1 MNDSDRE
8 QWRLAGALFHEFVE
22 LDPTDRSERLSRL
35 GNTDPVM
42 KRAVEALLA
51 GDAAAD
57 ERLPNPGFGLS
68 PLPDGRGPLRGP
80 APSDPLGLAGRTI
93 SHFRVRE
100 RLASGGMGVVYRADD
115 LRLGRPVALK
125 FPLPLHASTS
135 ERFLREA
142 QSAGALDHPNL
153 CPVYEISDSPEGL
166 FLAMPLY
173 GGQTLKDH
181 LAGTGALSIDEA
193 LAIAEQVAT
202 GLGFAHKA
210 GVVHRDIKPGNVM
223 LLPGGAVKVL
233 DFGLA
238 KIRGPDESSSSG
250 VLGTLSY
257 LTPEQIRRQP
267 TDARADL
274 WAMGV
279 MLYEMIGGTRPF
291 AGEHDAAI
299 LHAILHEAPRPLSEL
314 RPDLPAGLEALVS
327 ALLRKDPET
336 RYTGAVELAEAIGAI
351 RRGATP
357 RWSRRLR
364 RRVRVGLAAASLLG
378 LTAAGWV
385 ASRDQSLI
393 SAGALAE
400 RDVLV
405 VADFDVGGPD
415 STLGPLLARELRR
428 LLGTSRVVT
437 IMPQGQ
443 VDAALRRIRRPAG
456 TRLDPALAR
465 EVAQRER
472 ARAVVQG
479 TLAPLGAGYLMTVGL
494 VAAGTGNELVSVA
507 AAAPQETDILP
518 ALEELGRKLRR
529 RIGESFRDAGAD
541 PSPHRRLTTSSL
553 EALRLYEKTSTLGMG
568 RGERLANLR
577 AAVALD
583 SSFAYAWFVIGNH
596 IPSRH
601 RTPARDSALAMA
613 YRHREGLTPFE
624 HAQVSSF
631 YWNWVELD
639 RRQAMAAFDVLL
651 ASDSMNWRVVLNH
664 GDLLVRVREF
674 QAAER
679 LLRLHHGSDSVG
691 STGLPRIVD
700 ALVGQ
705 GKITA
710 ADSFLARDLAV
721 NGPDSALDTRIRLAV
736 ATLSCDSAASIARR
750 HKPQWTLSF
759 VLATLA
765 GCARVRGKLA
775 EAHRLDA
782 KRDSVSAEDL
792 KIAGVAF
799 DPAYNR
805 ALPTTRDEV
814 WLLQE
819 PRRALDRLDRLFA
832 AHPARSVGPIQDR
845 MDAMRA
851 ASLYAAAGRPAV
863 ARSIVDAIMAT
874 ADSLAQRAVHPLRLA
889 ALGEIALAKG
899 RPREAMQLFRGSD
912 LAADGLPA
920 TRCAACILP
929 ALARAAERAGWA
941 DSARIFWER
950 YVTTP
955 SLDRL
960 EADQWFLAMAYRKL
974 AELYAATGD
983 RAKTGDYSAK
993 LVTLWRDAD
1002 PELRKVDAH
1011 TALTLHKLRSSP
1023 APPE

>member
-8 QWRLAGALFHEFVE
+8 QWRRAGALFHEFVE

-57 ERLPNPGFGLS
+57 ERLPKPGFGLS
-68 PLPDGRGPLRGP
+68 PLPDGNGPARGPD
-80 APSDPLGLAGRTI
+80 PSDPLGLVGRTI

-100 RLASGGMGVVYRADD
+100 QLASGGMGVVYCADD

-125 FPLPLHASTS
+125 FPLPPHASTS

-142 QSAGALDHPNL
+142 RSAGALDHPNL
-153 CPVYEISDSPEGL
+153 CPVYEIGESPEGL

-173 GGQTLKDH
+173 GGQTLKDR
-181 LAGTGALSIDEA
+181 LAGAGALPIEEA

-202 GLGFAHKA
+202 GLGFAHGA

-223 LLPGGAVKVL
+223 LLPDGTVKVL

-238 KIRGPDESSSSG
+238 KDRNPDASVSSG

-257 LTPEQIRRQP
+257 LAPEQIRRQP

-274 WAMGV
+274 WALGV
-279 MLYEMIGGTRPF
+279 MLYEVIGGTRPF
-291 AGEHDAAI
+291 RGEHEAAI

-327 ALLRKDPET
+327 ALLRKDPES
-336 RYTGAVELAEAIGAI
+336 RYAGAVELAGAIGAI

-357 RWSRRLR
+357 RAPSRPR
-364 RRVRVGLAAASLLG
+364 RRVWIGLAATGLLG

-405 VADFDVGGPD
+405 VADFDVAGPD
-415 STLGPLLARELRR
+415 STLGPMLARELRR
-428 LLGTSRVVT
+428 LLGTSRVVS

-443 VDAALRRIRRPAG
+443 VEAALRRIRRPTGA
-456 TRLDPALAR
+456 RLDPALAR

-494 VAAGTGNELVSVA
+494 VAAGTGNELASVA
-507 AAAPQETDILP
+507 VAAPQETDILP

-529 RIGESFRDAGAD
+529 RIGESFRDTSAD
-541 PSPHRRLTTSSL
+541 PSPLRKLTTSSL
-553 EALRLYEKTSTLGMG
+553 EALRLYENAATSPVMG
-568 RGERLANLR
+568 RGERLAQLR

-583 SSFAYAWFVIGNH
+583 SGFAYAWFTIGNFL
-596 IPSRH
+596 PLRY
-601 RTPARDSALAMA
+601 RTAARDSALAMA
-613 YRHREGLTPFE
+613 YRLRDGLTPFE
-624 HAQVSSF
+624 HAQVTGP
-631 YWNWVELD
+631 YWQWVGLD
-639 RRQAMAAFDVLL
+639 RRQAMAAADVLL
-651 ASDSMNWRVVLNH
+651 ASDSMNWRVILNY
-664 GDLLVRVREF
+664 GALLVQVRAF
-674 QAAER
+674 QPAEE

-691 STGLPRIVD
+691 WRSLPGIVD

-705 GKITA
+705 GKIAA
-710 ADSFLARDLAV
+710 ADSFLAGDLEV
-721 NGPDSALDTRIRLAV
+721 NGPNAALRARIRLAV
-736 ATLSCDSAASIARR
+736 ATLNCDSAASFARR
-750 HKPQWTLSF
+750 HNPWWGPSEMIL
-759 VLATLA
+759 TLA

-782 KRDSVSAEDL
+782 KVDSVSAEEL
-792 KIAGVAF
+792 KVAGVAF

-805 ALPTTRDEV
+805 ALPATGDEV

-819 PRRALDRLDRLFA
+819 PRRAIDRLDHLFA
-832 AHPARSVGPIQDR
+832 VHPARSVGPIQDR

-851 ASLYAAAGRPAV
+851 ASLYAAAGRSAV
-863 ARSIVDAIMAT
+863 ARSIVHAIMAT

-889 ALGEIALAKG
+889 ALGEIALAEG

-920 TRCAACILP
+920 TRCAVCILP

-960 EADQWFLAMAYRKL
+960 QADQWFLAMAYRKL
-974 AELYAATGD
+974 AALYTASGE
-983 RAKTGDYSAK
+983 RAKAEEYGAM
-993 LVTLWRDAD
+993 LANLWRHAD
-1002 PELRKVDAH
+1002 P
-1011 TALTLHKLRSSP
+1011 KLRELDSP
-1023 APPE
+1023 TAPSLQ